1 MTRKEFKLTREELY
15 NLVWENPLTKL
26 APQYGLSDNGLRKIC
41 LRHKIPLPKAGH
53 WAKLLHGG
61 KSNKAPL
68 ATLTNKEDQ
77 YLDKVIIQ
85 GKENSI
91 NPEDRVD
98 PIFNEIY
105 EFESSV
111 ENKITVKEKLA
122 SPHHLIRT
130 TKAALNDKRLDRYSR
145 IITKNQECL
154 DIKVT
159 RGTYKRSLLIL
170 EALIKSLEKRTFVQK
185 VYIKNNPS
193 FAITILNKD
202 LHIILKEKINRLSE
216 SKKIKYKSDKN
227 DSPPFAM
234 FNYDLVDYEGTGE
247 LSLSIEGGWG
257 TTCKKT
263 WTDTPTKPLED
274 SLNEFIIGLARTAA
288 ELIPIDKQ
296 RELEELRRQEE
307 RKRRLELERQ
317 RLFEEEK
324 FNCLINDARKHNE
337 FLMLKKY
344 ISEVENNLGNNNF
357 ENKNNIDMK
366 EWLNWAKHTLA
377 HHDPSINFDFITYD
391 EFEVTYR

>member
-1 MTRKEFKLTREELY
+1 MTRKEFKQTREELY
-15 NLVWENPLTKL
+15 NLVWEKPLTKL

-41 LRHKIPLPKAGH
+41 LRHKIPLPKAGY

-61 KSNKAPL
+61 KSNKPSL
-68 ATLTNKEDQ
+68 STLTNKEDQ
-77 YLDKVIIQ
+77 YLNKIIIQ

-91 NPEDRVD
+91 KSEDKVD

-111 ENKITVKEKLA
+111 ENKITVKEKLT
-122 SPHHLIRT
+122 SPHNLIKT
-130 TKAALNDKRLDRYSR
+130 TKAALNGKRLDRYSR

-159 RGTYKRSLLIL
+159 RGTYKRALLIL
-170 EALIKSLEKRTFVQK
+170 DVLIKSLEKRSFVQE

-193 FAITILNKD
+193 FAITILDKD
-202 LHIILKEKINRLSE
+202 LRIILKEKINRLSE

-227 DSPPFAM
+227 DSSYLSM

-263 WTDTPTKPLED
+263 WADTSAKPLED

-288 ELIPIDKQ
+288 ELIPIDNQ
-296 RELEELRRQEE
+296 RELEELRRREE
-307 RKRRLELERQ
+307 HNRRLELERQ
-317 RLFEEEK
+317 KLFEEEM
-324 FNCLINDARKHNE
+324 FNCLIKDARKHNDL
-337 FLMLKKY
+337 LMLKKY
-344 ISEVENNLGNNNF
+344 IADIENNLGNDNF
-357 ENKNNIDMK
+357 DNKKNFDMK
-366 EWLNWAKHTLA
+366 EWLNWAKCRLA
-377 HHDPSINFDFITYD
+377 EHDPSMNFDFITYD